1 MFFLSLGIV
10 LEEIIMLMQ
19 GIMRKRK
26 FVVKIELILRVIC
39 TLTQLKSFSQQKKE
53 WFRSVSFQFK
63 CYLFSSYGLNNK
75 IILIRD

>member
-39 TLTQLKSFSQQKKE
+39 TLAQLKSFSQQKKNG
-53 WFRSVSFQFK
+53 SNQFH
-63 CYLFSSYGLNNK
+63 FSSNVIYSQVM
-75 IILIRD
+75 D